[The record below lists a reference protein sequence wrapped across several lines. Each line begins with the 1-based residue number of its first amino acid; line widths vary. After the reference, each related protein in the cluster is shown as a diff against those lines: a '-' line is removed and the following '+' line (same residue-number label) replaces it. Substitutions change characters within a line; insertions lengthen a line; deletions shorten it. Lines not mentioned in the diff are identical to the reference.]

1 MIERESAIETPK
13 GEEVAIN
20 PYDEF
25 ASKAARSFKGAIEE
39 AQDIWPPSV
48 RSEALREWAST
59 MKSLDVFD
67 RRTRAAVL
75 GTLLPLVAI
84 GEETDAETAL
94 RNTELLFI
102 ALLESVQNSE
112 RK

>member
-1 MIERESAIETPK
+1 MAL
-13 GEEVAIN
+13 N

-25 ASKAARSFKGAIEE
+25 TAKAAASFSSAIEE
-39 AQDIWPPSV
+39 AQHIWPPAI
-48 RSEALREWAST
+48 RNEAMREWAST

-75 GTLLPLVAI
+75 ATLLPLVAI

-94 RNTELLFI
+94 RNTELLFVAI
-102 ALLESVQNSE
+102 LESLNTTD
-112 RK
+112 K